1 MATTYPI
8 MKKKKANTIKQSIV
22 GVLDRNCT
30 SQLENIDWNYSGQLT
45 HCTLYKALEKCSGQ

>member
-1 MATTYPI
+1 

-22 GVLDRNCT
+22 GDLDRNCT